1 MKRDFK
7 EEDMY
12 DLVCDYFLELGY
24 KVNGEVRSCDVTAIK
39 DDTLV
44 ILELKKS
51 LSMELLIQ
59 AVKRQKLGDL
69 TYICVPKPK
78 NYTKNKKHQDL
89 LYFLKRLSLGLIYCE
104 PDKNILE
111 VLLHPVE
118 FDMAKSKKLN
128 KRQRDQLIKE
138 IDSRKT
144 SLNKGGSRGKKL
156 MTAYREEALKLAWH
170 CSGQTFLTPKE
181 GIEKGVP
188 KAPAI
193 LRANYYGWFLKVG
206 RGKYELS
213 PAGAA
218 AIIEHQAALLDIMDE
233 SDPAGHAKAMGSLPA
248 GSVQPGAALPGDIDQ
263 D

>member
-12 DLVCDYFLELGY
+12 DLVRDYFLELGY

-39 DDTLV
+39 EDTLI

-51 LSMELLIQ
+51 LSMDLLIQ

-118 FDMAKSKKLN
+118 FDMAKSKKIN
-128 KRQRDQLIKE
+128 KRHRDRLIKE
-138 IDSRKT
+138 VENRKT

-156 MTAYREEALKLAWH
+156 MTAYREDALKLVWL
-170 CSGQTFLTPKE
+170 SSKVEFLTPKAAVDQ
-181 GIEKGVP
+181 GVA
-188 KAPAI
+188 KAPSI
-193 LRANYYGWFLKVG
+193 LRANYYRWFVKIG
-206 RGKYELS
+206 RGQYGLS
-213 PAGAA
+213 PEGLQALTEYQE
-218 AIIEHQAALLDIMDE
+218 AIASIMADFLNSPE
-233 SDPAGHAKAMGSLPA
+233 TEE
-248 GSVQPGAALPGDIDQ
+248 V
-263 D
+263 